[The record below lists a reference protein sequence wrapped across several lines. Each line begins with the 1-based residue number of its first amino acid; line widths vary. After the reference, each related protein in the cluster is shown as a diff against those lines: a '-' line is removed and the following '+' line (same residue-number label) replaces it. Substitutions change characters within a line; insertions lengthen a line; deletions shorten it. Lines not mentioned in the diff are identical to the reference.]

1 MSKSIHPLIFL
12 YYSIFFAVLLIIS
25 NLVTYNRV
33 DRNYKKELKQI
44 EVQNDSLKVEYKA
57 LETIRIAELIRK
69 GRLREKEEAEKIKT
83 AKSIERD
90 KLLIKQQQKL
100 INKYKRHTTTK
111 LLSTLDSMY
120 EANH

>member
-1 MSKSIHPLIFL
+1 MSKPV
-12 YYSIFFAVLLIIS
+12 YYLIFFAVILIVS

-83 AKSIERD
+83 TKSIERD
-90 KLLIKQQQKL
+90 KVLIKQQQKL